1 MKVIVSTRG
10 KVHKKLYHG
19 LDAHG
24 YAGLGASLALSC
36 PLASFDPA
44 GHPLREKWPM
54 GNVGTLLAAMGEV
67 WQHCNPKLS

>member
-1 MKVIVSTRG
+1 MKVIASTHG
-10 KVHKKLYHG
+10 KAHKHFYQG

-24 YAGLGASLALSC
+24 YAGLDAPLALSF